1 MKSLRALRPPA
12 LDRMLLVALL
22 VLLVAFL
29 VVVFVEPGAVG
40 RGGR

>member
-1 MKSLRALRPPA
+1 MKSLHQLRLSA
-12 LDRMLLVALL
+12 MDRVLVVSLL

-29 VVVFVEPGAVG
+29 VVLLVEPGAVG

>member
-1 MKSLRALRPPA
+1 MKSLPELRLPT

-22 VLLVAFL
+22 VLLVAFV

>member
-1 MKSLRALRPPA
+1 MKALREFRFPG
-12 LDRMLLVALL
+12 LDRMLLVSLL

-29 VVVFVEPGAVG
+29 VVLLVEPGAVG